1 MLFNLIYP
9 NVCGICE
16 KNIKTKTYACEKCLN
31 ILKCYRE
38 KYISKCNS
46 SGCDEIISLYAY
58 VGNIRKQICKFK
70 FREGKYIGK
79 TFAYLLSQR
88 VKEIDFDYIIPVPIS
103 LKRLMERGFNQSKI
117 ITDEMSK
124 MLTKKSLNNVL
135 IKSKNNKRQSE
146 LHVKDRKSNVL
157 GAYKVKNE
165 KTIRGKVILLID
177 DVYTTGSTLNECA
190 RTLKRA
196 GAKKVIAVT
205 VAYA

>member
-16 KNIKTKTYACEKCLN
+16 KNIKTNTYACEKCLN

-38 KYISKCNS
+38 KHLNKCNS
-46 SGCDEIISLYAY
+46 DGYDEILSLYSY

-70 FREGKYIGK
+70 FRDGKYIGK

-88 VKEIDFDYIIPVPIS
+88 IKEFEFDYIIPVPIS
-103 LKRLMERGFNQSKI
+103 LKRFMERGFNQSKI
-117 ITDEMSK
+117 ISDEMAK
-124 MLTKKSLNNVL
+124 ILAKKSLNNVL

-146 LHVKDRKSNVL
+146 LHERDRKSNVL

-165 KTIRGKVILLID
+165 KLVQGKVILLVD
-177 DVYTTGSTLNECA
+177 DVCTTGSTLNECA
-190 RTLKRA
+190 KTLKKA